1 MIKDMIEKQILEL
14 KKLWLNKRQLLF
26 QVLNLA
32 MIVFSALMI
41 WKGLMCVTKS
51 ESSAVVA
58 FNSTRPDFQQCSGEG
73 WCR

>member
-1 MIKDMIEKQILEL
+1 MIKEIFDKQVFEL

-41 WKGLMCVTKS
+41 WKGLMVCTKVS
-51 ESSAVVA
+51 GTS
-58 FNSTRPDFQQCSGEG
+58 NSIALYNINVQ
-73 WCR
+73 

>member
-1 MIKDMIEKQILEL
+1 VAFTKADLQMIKEIFDKQVFEL

-41 WKGLMCVTKS
+41 WKGLMVCTKVGARIETS
-51 ESSAVVA
+51 KSIAL
-58 FNSTRPDFQQCSGEG
+58 
-73 WCR
+73 